1 MKKSLIVV
9 VATLLAAGTAHAGG
23 SHDGGHGNE
32 AKTQQQGHGQAHGQG
47 NHSHEDMMA
56 AGMPGKASAAS
67 RVLEIIMLE
76 KDDGS
81 MVFEPAVL
89 TVNKGETVRLK
100 LINKGESDHEFV
112 LDEHMAN
119 MKHKEAMAKYPDM
132 EHADPN
138 AIRLESG
145 KSGEIIW
152 TFSNT
157 GRFEFAC
164 LIPGHYEAGMRGDV
178 SVEDKTASN

>member
-1 MKKSLIVV
+1 MKKPLIV
-9 VATLLAAGTAHAGG
+9 AFAAMLAIGAAHAGG
-23 SHDGGHGNE
+23 THTGGHDNE
-32 AKTQQQGHGQAHGQG
+32 AKTEGHGHD
-47 NHSHEDMMA
+47 DMMA

-67 RVLEIIMLE
+67 RTLEITMLE

-81 MVFEPAVL
+81 MVYEPAVL
-89 TVNKGETVRLK
+89 TVKKGETVRLK
-100 LINKGESDHEFV
+100 LTNKGESDHEFV
-112 LDEHMAN
+112 MDEHMAN
-119 MKHKEAMAKYPDM
+119 MKHKEAMTKYPDM

-157 GRFEFAC
+157 GKFEFAC

-178 SVEDKTASN
+178 TVEDKTASN